1 MPPAVRR
8 FFISGLLVAGL
19 VVLVGVGFLAW
30 IGSGGGLT
38 PVAPAGEG
46 AKGIQSIYVF
56 VGAFSSAI
64 FLVVTIPLAL
74 FTIRFR
80 QGGRER
86 SEEGPQIRGHTRL
99 ELVWTIVPILIL
111 IAIGAFTFAKLG
123 GIRSPENAAAG
134 AGAGDFVVKV
144 ESRQFYWRFVYANG
158 AVSFDTIRLPVDR
171 TVRLVITAPD
181 WDVIHSFWVPALGGK
196 TDAIPGITNELR
208 LRPTRTGTFQGKCA
222 ELCGIQHSAMLF
234 TAEVVSQAEFDRWLG
249 QAASRKDLGQEIF
262 QQVCSKCHFAAPEYA
277 PNIAGNPILGDAQAL
292 RTIVENGRGR
302 MPPVGRD
309 WTERELKALLEFT
322 GGMSGG

>member
-1 MPPAVRR
+1 VRR

-30 IGSGGGLT
+30 IGSRGGLT
-38 PVAPAGEG
+38 PVAPAGDG
-46 AKGIQSIYVF
+46 AKGIQAIYVF
-56 VGAFSSAI
+56 VGAFASAI
-64 FLVVTIPLAL
+64 FLVVTVPLAL

-80 QGGRER
+80 QGTRDR
-86 SEEGPQIRGHTRL
+86 SVEGPQIRGHARL
-99 ELVWTIVPILIL
+99 ELMWTAVPVLIL
-111 IAIGAFTFAKLG
+111 IAIGVFTFVKLG
-123 GIRSPENAAAG
+123 GIRSPAQAAG
-134 AGAGDFVVKV
+134 GPGELVVKV

-171 TVRLVITAPD
+171 TVRLEITAPD

-196 TDAIPGITNELR
+196 TDAIPGVTNELR
-208 LRPTRTGTFQGKCA
+208 LRPTKTGTFLGKCA

-234 TAEVVSQAEFDRWLG
+234 TAEVVPQAEFERWLG
-249 QAASRKDLGQEIF
+249 RATSRDDLGQEIF
-262 QQVCSKCHFAAPEYA
+262 QTVCSKCHFAAPEYA
-277 PNIAGNPILGDAQAL
+277 PNIAGNPILADADAL
-292 RTIVENGRGR
+292 RTLVENGRRR

-309 WTERELKALLEFT
+309 WSERELEALLEFT